1 MDPQTEST
9 ETDSQKTDAEEIP
22 IPEELPILPL
32 SGVVLF
38 PGMAAPLMVG
48 QKNYIQLVDEA
59 VVRDTLIG
67 VTSNQQPEA
76 DKEPEIA
83 TLSKVGTAAKVLK
96 MMQLP
101 TGGVSFLVQGLS
113 RIRIEEYTK
122 QDPYFVARV
131 RKLEEKPSKD

>member
-1 MDPQTEST
+1 MDPQTELT
-9 ETDSQKTDAEEIP
+9 AIDSKKTDAEEIP

-59 VVRDTLIG
+59 VVQDTLIG
-67 VTSNQQPEA
+67 VTSNQQPEE
-76 DKEPEIA
+76 DKEPDIA
-83 TLSKVGTAAKVLK
+83 TLSRVGTAAKVLK

-101 TGGVSFLVQGLS
+101 SGGVSFLDS
-113 RIRIEEYTK
+113 
-122 QDPYFVARV
+122 
-131 RKLEEKPSKD
+131 